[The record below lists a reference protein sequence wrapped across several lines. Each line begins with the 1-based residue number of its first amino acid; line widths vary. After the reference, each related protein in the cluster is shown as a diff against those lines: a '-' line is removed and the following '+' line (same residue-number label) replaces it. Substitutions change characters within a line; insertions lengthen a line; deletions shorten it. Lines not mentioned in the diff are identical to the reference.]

1 MILSTHVFSY
11 LFILFTLF
19 LYFYLLLDCKNLSAG
34 KNRLIKISD
43 LFPFL
48 DEATDGVNGEKI

>member
-1 MILSTHVFSY
+1 MIQ
-11 LFILFTLF
+11 FTLIYIINIF
-19 LYFYLLLDCKNLSAG
+19 LHFYTLLDCKNLSAG

-48 DEATDGVNGEKI
+48 DESTDGVNGEKI